1 MIAMGRYFSKYAYAS
16 IAHNERKFIYL
27 FILHVFVHEYTI

>member
-16 IAHNERKFIYL
+16 IAHNGRKIYL
-27 FILHVFVHEYTI
+27 FILHIFVHEYSI